1 MPSVCG
7 SSQAV
12 VADQRLGVG
21 LRQPAA
27 RILAASE
34 PLQHRPSFRFER
46 TDCWREFNH
55 WMRRVPHAL
64 KVRLEL
70 SGGLCVANYD
80 QIVVLS
86 SLATQTEIRRSGSEQ
101 LTINLVRLQMHER
114 GQTV

>member
-34 PLQHRPSFRFER
+34 PLQHRPSFRLER
-46 TDCWREFNH
+46 TVSAITQFDGLVFKAFEG
-55 WMRRVPHAL
+55 HAC
-64 KVRLEL
+64 
-70 SGGLCVANYD
+70 SG
-80 QIVVLS
+80 
-86 SLATQTEIRRSGSEQ
+86 
-101 LTINLVRLQMHER
+101 
-114 GQTV
+114 